1 MEKKFDVQGMTCA
14 ACSATIEKQVGHLSG
29 VAAVQVNLLASSMQV
44 TFDEQAIDDQAIIA
58 AVEKAGYGAQI
69 AGELRAATEKTAAKP
84 TARNRELAD
93 MKMRVIVSFVFML
106 PLLYIAMGHMFG
118 LPLPFWLHSASH
130 TATFALTQFLLI
142 LPIAIVNRIYFTAG
156 FRTLLRGHP
165 NMDSLIAIGSAAA
178 IAYGVYALYRIGYGL
193 ERGQAELVQRYGMNL
208 YFESAATILTL
219 ITLGKYLETRSKNK
233 TTDAVARLIDLA
245 PKTALVL
252 RDGREL
258 SVPVEQVIV
267 GDQVLIKPGSAIP
280 VDGVIL
286 DGRSSVDESMLTGES
301 LPVDKE
307 PGDRVSAATVNQNG
321 AFTFRATQVG
331 QDTTLARII
340 EIVAEA
346 GASKAPISRLADRIS
361 GVFVPIV
368 IVIAFVAVLVWLL
381 AGATFEFALSVGI
394 AVLVISCPCALGLAT
409 PVAIMVG
416 TGKGAS
422 YGILIRSGEALE
434 TAQSIDTVVLDKTGT
449 VTEGKPRVTDIRPLG
464 SLTETQLLILAAGLE
479 RSSEHPL
486 AQAILARAR
495 SANLV
500 IPEVTAFQAFPGRG
514 VTAVIAG
521 HSYYAGNQAFLQ
533 ENGHVSAQ
541 LSELAEAYA
550 DEGKTPL
557 FFADGQS
564 LIGVI
569 AVADTIKPT
578 SRPAIEQLKAAGLDV
593 ILLTGDN
600 KRTAEFIRGQAGID
614 RVIAEVM
621 PQDKAEQIRHLQESG
636 RTVAMIGDG
645 INDAPALVRA
655 DVGIAIGAGTDIAIE
670 SADMILMRSD
680 LGDAVTALQLSRA
693 VIRNIRQNLFWA
705 FFYNSLGIPLAAGL
719 FFPFL
724 GWTLSPMFAAA
735 AMSLSSVSVVTNAL
749 RLRRFQPVRPVND
762 KKRTDRAVSDTKG
775 VYDHEKNH

>member
-1 MEKKFDVQGMTCA
+1 MIKKFDVKGMTCA
-14 ACSATIEKQVGHLSG
+14 ACSATIEKQVGRLPG
-29 VAAVQVNLLASSMQV
+29 VDAVQVNLLANSMNV
-44 TFDEQAIDDQAIIA
+44 TFDEQTVDDLGIID
-58 AVEKAGYGAQI
+58 AVVKAGYAAEI
-69 AGELRAATEKTAAKP
+69 AGERQESREASTAKP
-84 TARNRELAD
+84 ARNSELND
-93 MKMRVIVSFVFML
+93 MKKRVIVSFVFMI
-106 PLLYIAMGHMFG
+106 PLLYIAMGHMFDW
-118 LPLPFWLHSASH
+118 PLPSWLHGQNN
-130 TATFALTQFLLI
+130 TATFALTQFLLV

-178 IAYGVYALYRIGYGL
+178 IGYGIYALYRIGYGL
-193 ERGQAELVQRYGMNL
+193 GHGQTDLVMRYSMDL

-219 ITLGKYLETRSKNK
+219 ITLGKYLETRSKSK
-233 TTDAVARLIDLA
+233 TTDAIAKLIDLA

-252 RDGREL
+252 RDGQE
-258 SVPVEQVIV
+258 STVPVEQVVV
-267 GDQVLIKPGSAIP
+267 GDQILVKPGSGIP
-280 VDGVIL
+280 VDGIIL
-286 DGRSSVDESMLTGES
+286 DGRSSIDESMLTGES
-301 LPVDKE
+301 MPVDKQ
-307 PGDRVSAATVNQNG
+307 PGDKVSAATINLSG
-321 AFTFRATQVG
+321 AFTLKATQIG

-340 EIVAEA
+340 AIVEEA
-346 GASKAPISRLADRIS
+346 GASKAPISRLADKIS

-368 IVIAFVAVLVWLL
+368 IVIAIVAGIIWLL
-381 AGATFEFALSVGI
+381 TGATFEFALSITI

-422 YGILIRSGEALE
+422 YGILVRSGEALE
-434 TAQSIDTVVLDKTGT
+434 IAQSVDTVVLDKTGT
-449 VTEGKPRVTDIRPLG
+449 VTEGKPQVTDIRPLNNLDE
-464 SLTETQLLILAAGLE
+464 SQFLSLAAGLE

-486 AQAILARAR
+486 AAAIYAHAQSAGLLIPQA
-495 SANLV
+495 SAFEAV
-500 IPEVTAFQAFPGRG
+500 PGRG
-514 VTAVIAG
+514 VTAIIAER
-521 HSYYAGNQAFLQ
+521 HYYAGNQAYMQ
-533 ENGHVSAQ
+533 ETGHAPEE
-541 LSELAEAYA
+541 LSSLAESYA
-550 DEGKTPL
+550 AEGKTPL

-578 SRPAIEQLKAAGLDV
+578 SRSAIERFKAAGLDV

-600 KRTAEFIRGQAGID
+600 KRTAEAIRKQVGID

-621 PQDKAEQIRHLQESG
+621 PQDKEAQIQSLQESG
-636 RTVAMIGDG
+636 HIVAMIGDG

-680 LGDAVTALQLSRA
+680 LGDAVTALKLSKA

-705 FFYNSLGIPLAAGL
+705 FFYNTLGIPLAAGI

-749 RLRRFQPVRPVND
+749 RLKRFKSN
-762 KKRTDRAVSDTKG
+762 KMKVSK
-775 VYDHEKNH
+775 